1 MAKEY
6 VVKFPFALKIKECS
20 ICHKRFEAGETI
32 YKTLSNS
39 KAYCKNC
46 FEKLLH

>member
-1 MAKEY
+1 MAKEH

-32 YKTLSNS
+32 YRTNTH
-39 KAYCKNC
+39 AYCKSC
-46 FEKLLH
+46 YEKLLH